1 MEQGWF
7 CNPRRIQGKVLKLSG
22 AADYRAQKR
31 FASKQTASGDENA
44 CFDGRMQRYT
54 KMVLP
59 YTIVVALIQKKIE
72 YPYRSPARHAVS
84 RRSQKGIL
92 MWRRRWIF
100 WGEAADLLRVSLR

>member
-1 MEQGWF
+1 VFAIEANPMEQGWF

-59 YTIVVALIQKKIE
+59 YTIVVALIQKKSSILTVPRRAMLFPAGLKKE
-72 YPYRSPARHAVS
+72 Y
-84 RRSQKGIL
+84 
-92 MWRRRWIF
+92 
-100 WGEAADLLRVSLR
+100 